1 MGLCEVTSAFSSEYC
16 QNLEA
21 EQTMSTLDLALPV
34 IYDMMELNAT
44 SFIKKILSRLKD
56 ITSDSY

>member
-21 EQTMSTLDLALPV
+21 EQTMSTMDLALPV

-44 SFIKKILSRLKD
+44 LSLKNF
-56 ITSDSY
+56 